1 MKMETLRLLG
11 RMAYQN
17 LFAARLK
24 TAIVGSIVFFGA
36 LIIVVGHSLLD
47 SINDGMSRSIIGSVA
62 GDCQVYSSK
71 SKEKLELWG
80 SFGGFPDIT
89 PVEDFSKIKKSILS
103 VPN

>member
-1 MKMETLRLLG
+1 MNRENLRLLIQ
-11 RMAYQN
+11 MAFRN

-36 LIIVVGHSLLD
+36 LIVVVGHSLLD
-47 SINDGMSRSIIGSVA
+47 AIDVGMSRSIIGSVA
-62 GDCQVYSSK
+62 GHAQVYSAS

-89 PVEDFSKIKKSILS
+89 PVENFAKIKKTLLS